1 MLAFSMAGV
10 FGIARAVS
18 SPSIE
23 APHGTRRATLERIQF
38 MNVKG
43 TKLVWLL
50 VAMLG
55 ACGGEE
61 TAEEAP
67 AEPAPSAESAANE
80 APAAEE
86 ANAEAAPEGAAEG
99 AAAAAQGLQGALGAL
114 GEALQA
120 GTNTEATGSN
130 CEQAFDGMMAMVN
143 AMRKSAG
150 GGGEDNT
157 PNRDEFIS
165 ACGELPEAAQQ
176 CMVMSYG
183 IAHQE
188 ECRTVMESPEVAAKV
203 AELRQRLG
211 T

>member
-1 MLAFSMAGV
+1 
-10 FGIARAVS
+10 
-18 SPSIE
+18 
-23 APHGTRRATLERIQF
+23 
-38 MNVKG
+38 
-43 TKLVWLL
+43 
-50 VAMLG
+50 MLG

-99 AAAAAQGLQGALGAL
+99 AAAAQGLQGALGAL

-143 AMRKSAG
+143 AMRKGAG